1 MIITKENLID
11 LCNGKLSVSKLDL
24 FYPLLSKY
32 MEEYEINTK
41 NREIDFISNLLVES
55 GRFVY
60 TKELASG
67 KAYEGR
73 KDLGNTSKGNGVK
86 YKGRGL
92 IQITGKFNYEKLS
105 KDFNVDL
112 ISKPEL
118 LETPDL
124 AVRSACWFWDSK
136 NLNSLA
142 DSDQFEKICICING
156 GHNGY
161 TERKWYHDELNK
173 LIV

>member
-124 AVRSACWFWDSK
+124 AVRSACWFWVSK

-142 DSDQFEKICICING
+142 DSDQFEKICIRING